1 MFEKSTE
8 QRLEQIYQ
16 ETSSLAEFLSLV
28 IKPSMSYQTVFDLI
42 DWYQDQIKYQLIVGS
57 YTRTYGDSRP
67 TYVLIEPEINDESQ
81 IYMMRVVETD
91 DLKSR
96 PGYRL
101 SDFNKIKEELRNGW
115 QINNIP
121 ARLTK
126 VEKRSF
132 K

>member
-16 ETSSLAEFLSLV
+16 ETSSFAEFLSLV
-28 IKPSMSYQTVFDLI
+28 IKPSMSSQTVFDLI
-42 DWYQDQIKYQLIVGS
+42 DWYQDQIKYQLIVGL

-67 TYVLIEPEINDESQ
+67 TYVLIEPEIDDEAHV
-81 IYMMRVVETD
+81 YMMRVVETD

-101 SDFNKIKEELRNGW
+101 SDFNKIKAELRNGW

-126 VEKRSF
+126 VK
-132 K
+132 